1 MTPVAGLSG
10 LEILLVNTRV
20 GRNTRQLVAGVRA
33 RHQAFPKVKGVLDEP
48 HSAKLAQRSSHTG
61 PPGYII
67 GWTLCSGTDTV
78 PAYVVRRA
86 CTTTSLSGS

>member
-33 RHQAFPKVKGVLDEP
+33 RHQAFPKVTDVLRCLSSRERLYILIKTLSDSCISIDTIIDGIKVMMTTEKMFLGVF
-48 HSAKLAQRSSHTG
+48 H
-61 PPGYII
+61 
-67 GWTLCSGTDTV
+67 
-78 PAYVVRRA
+78 
-86 CTTTSLSGS
+86 